1 MTERR
6 SKETGNSLPGVY
18 LKYRIALAVVQAA
31 VSLSAAAA
39 EPTFVTVT
47 VDNDWFA
54 AGDRHYTSGS
64 HVAFARDLDTLP
76 ESVRG
81 LPPFRWSADRTA
93 VFAIGQRVYTP
104 GNTNPKPGEP
114 PDRPYAG
121 WIYLQG
127 DVRTQVGPVVDH
139 LNATVGFIGPAAG
152 AKQFQR
158 IWHHI
163 LGSREFDG
171 WDDQLRSEP
180 TLSVGY
186 SRAWTGLFAR
196 SMSQQTFDVS
206 PYAGVTLGTPY
217 TYANAGVVA
226 RFGRMLPDD
235 LPVVAVSLGPP
246 RDGFRGAQAFG
257 WYAWGGVDARAV
269 GRNTF
274 LDGSTFRDS
283 PSVDRKTFQY
293 DVALGIVVA
302 WPRARLGF
310 SAVQRSREFAG
321 QISADRYGQ
330 LAVSFAY

>member
-1 MTERR
+1 
-6 SKETGNSLPGVY
+6 
-18 LKYRIALAVVQAA
+18 
-31 VSLSAAAA
+31 
-39 EPTFVTVT
+39 
-47 VDNDWFA
+47 
-54 AGDRHYTSGS
+54 
-64 HVAFARDLDTLP
+64 
-76 ESVRG
+76 
-81 LPPFRWSADRTA
+81 
-93 VFAIGQRVYTP
+93 
-104 GNTNPKPGEP
+104 
-114 PDRPYAG
+114 
-121 WIYLQG
+121 
-127 DVRTQVGPVVDH
+127 VRTQVGPVVDH
-139 LNATVGFIGPAAG
+139 LTATHGFIGPAAG

-158 IWHHI
+158 IAHHI

-196 SMSQQTFDVS
+196 SVSQQTFDLS

-226 RFGRMLPDD
+226 RYGRMLPDD
-235 LPVVAVSLGPP
+235 LPVVAVSLSPP
-246 RDGFRGAQAFG
+246 RDGFRGARAFG

-269 GRNTF
+269 ARNTF

-310 SAVQRSREFAG
+310 DVVRRSREFAG
-321 QISADRYGQ
+321 QVSADRYGQ
-330 LAVSFAY
+330 LVVSFAY